1 MGFLL
6 YNMGDLAAAEE
17 QLELCSSLAAEL
29 GSSRQ
34 QALATF
40 PLALIKYLR
49 GDLEEAERLGER
61 AHVWLERTG
70 DTYFQIQNLVALAQ
84 FALARDDPLLA
95 EERLR
100 EALPLAL
107 AEGNWLAGDIY
118 RFLAEALVRQGRIDD
133 AAELVEFAA
142 RGVSAESPPH
152 LRVAILLGEATVAT
166 AKRDAAVAL
175 ERYEEA
181 LVVLEELDSRI
192 DLSVARIG
200 FARALRELAEY
211 ERARE
216 MLELARESCL
226 AMGATGLASEVEREL
241 ALMGSRAG

>member
-6 YNMGDLAAAEE
+6 YSIGDLAAAED
-17 QLELCSSLAAEL
+17 QLARCSSLAAEL

-34 QALATF
+34 EALATF

-49 GDLEEAERLGER
+49 GDLEEAERLADQAR
-61 AHVWLERTG
+61 AWLERTG
-70 DTYFQIQNLVALAQ
+70 DTYIQIQNFVALAQ
-84 FALARDDPLLA
+84 YALARDDALLA

-107 AEGNWLAGDIY
+107 AEGSWLAGDIY
-118 RFLAEALVRQGRIDD
+118 RWLTEALVRQGRVDD

-142 RGVSAESPPH
+142 RGVPTEPPH
-152 LRVAILLGEATVAT
+152 LRAAILLGEAAVAT
-166 AKRDAAVAL
+166 AKRDSAAAI

-181 LVVLEELDSRI
+181 LGVFEDLEMQI
-192 DLSVARIG
+192 DLSVGRIT
-200 FARALRELAEY
+200 FARALRELGQV

-216 MLELARESCL
+216 MLELARESCSS
-226 AMGATGLASEVEREL
+226 MGATGLAAEVEREL
-241 ALMGSRAG
+241 ALVGSRAG